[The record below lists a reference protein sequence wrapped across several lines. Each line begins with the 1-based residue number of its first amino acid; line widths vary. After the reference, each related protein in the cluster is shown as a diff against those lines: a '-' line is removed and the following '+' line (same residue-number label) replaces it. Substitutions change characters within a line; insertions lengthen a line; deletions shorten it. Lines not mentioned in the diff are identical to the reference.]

1 MRRNLLKST
10 SAYKILAKDKSRD
23 SFNHAY
29 LIVCRDGGFLR
40 NYLKDLAK
48 LIMCKD
54 KEYCDDCRLC
64 RLIESEKHSDVTFYP
79 EQGKKIVVA
88 DIDDL
93 VDKSY
98 IKPMEES
105 KRLFV
110 LEDMSQANTQSQN
123 KLLKTL
129 EEPPQGVIILM
140 GATSEYKLLPT
151 VKSRVKRLE
160 ISPFGENVLYKEYK
174 DEYSDDK
181 CLRLSVGM
189 SGGLESEVER
199 IYSDQSSLDNYNFVI
214 DVLLNLKSSRDVIKY
229 TSKITK
235 NNSDKFIH
243 ILQAVL
249 RDVLALNSG
258 GECIILSDKERN
270 AFVAREDEFRSGALI
285 GIIDRLK
292 KAELALNFNGNV
304 NMIADDIL
312 FGILEEKHKWQKL

>member
-105 KRLFV
+105 KRLFI
-110 LEDMSQANTQSQN
+110 LEDMSQANTQAQN

-129 EEPPQGVIILM
+129 EEPPANTYIILAASSLN
-140 GATSEYKLLPT
+140 GLLNT
-151 VKSRVKRLE
+151 VLSRVKTLT
-160 ISPFGENVLYKEYK
+160 IPPFSDELLSAAFA
-174 DEYSDDK
+174 DEYSKEDISRA
-181 CLRLSVGM
+181 LRTAAGRAGEVLKELSG
-189 SGGLESEVER
+189 ER
-199 IYSDQSSLDNYNFVI
+199 SDAEDVAYQILTELNSSKEAYIYAAKINKEIALKTVTAVKKLLLSSLKYLETGIGGDEKAAKVSGLMSKNAMLFV
-214 DVLLNLKSSRDVIKY
+214 LN
-229 TSKITK
+229 
-235 NNSDKFIH
+235 
-243 ILQAVL
+243 
-249 RDVLALNSG
+249 G
-258 GECIILSDKERN
+258 
-270 AFVAREDEFRSGALI
+270 I
-285 GIIDRLK
+285 GDIE
-292 KAELALNFNGNV
+292 KAIYFNGNV
-304 NMIADDIL
+304 NAVADKL
-312 FGILEEKHKWQKL
+312 CFLTLEGKHKWQK